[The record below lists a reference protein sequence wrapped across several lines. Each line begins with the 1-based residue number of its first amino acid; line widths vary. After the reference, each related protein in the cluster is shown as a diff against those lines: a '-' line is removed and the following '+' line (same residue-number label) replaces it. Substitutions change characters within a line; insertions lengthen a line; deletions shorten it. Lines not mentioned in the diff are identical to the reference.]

1 MLPFHSPLLRFF
13 NKKLTFL
20 SCLRLQRG
28 RLVLSL
34 VSKILR
40 SKSRPRSWSR
50 KSRGQKS
57 HPRPRSQKI
66 TGGKPRP
73 RHRSRKM
80 FGKSLNARLDLEVV
94 TMSGLVL
101 GLSLEKVV
109 LADLCCGK
117 CLSAAYWPALASLS
131 SSSFQQ
137 YLFKP

>member
-1 MLPFHSPLLRFF
+1 MS
-13 NKKLTFL
+13 
-20 SCLRLQRG
+20 S
-28 RLVLSL
+28 

-40 SKSRPRSWSR
+40 SKSRPRSWSH

-57 HPRPRSQKI
+57 RPRPRSQKI

-101 GLSLEKVV
+101 GLGLEKVV
-109 LADLCCGK
+109 LADL
-117 CLSAAYWPALASLS
+117 
-131 SSSFQQ
+131 
-137 YLFKP
+137 